1 MKRNRKLPGSYSD
14 EEMMQVEEQARRAR
28 LEPAVYMRVLLKLA
42 PVQIGRPP
50 KGQRDR
56 NGAKGN
62 K

>member
-14 EEMMQVEEQARRAR
+14 EEMVQVEEQARRAR

-50 KGQRDR
+50 KRQRDR
-56 NGAKGN
+56 NGAKAN